1 MAGLGA
7 SIGWGL
13 LIGASLFAGAALAAV
28 VKLPVR
34 VAAVLTAFGGG
45 ILFAAVALELVPEA
59 DREAGT
65 PLTVVGLLAGTLVYV
80 LADAWLNRNASRK
93 AMRRATHAAAAGAP
107 MVMPDDEGEAARGES
122 IAVGLFV
129 DGVPESL
136 ALGLT
141 IAQGEI
147 GLALLC
153 GVVVGNVVESYGAA
167 QPIVA
172 GGHSK
177 RFAIGLL
184 GGIGAVLAL
193 ATIAGA
199 TLLAGASPAFIGTAQ
214 ATAAGAVLAVVSVS
228 IVPHAFKEV
237 SGVAAVS
244 NVLGF
249 IVGYLLS

>member
-1 MAGLGA
+1 MSGLGA

-13 LIGASLFAGAALAAV
+13 LIGGSLCAGALLAAV
-28 VKLPVR
+28 VRLPST
-34 VAAVLTAFGGG
+34 VAALLTAFGGG

-59 DREAGT
+59 DREAGP
-65 PLTVVGLLAGTLVYV
+65 PLTVIGLLAGTLVYV
-80 LADAWLNRNASRK
+80 AADALLNRNANRK
-93 AMRRATHAAAAGAP
+93 AMRRATHAAAAGRS
-107 MVMPDDEGEAARGES
+107 MTMPEDDDEAARGES

-129 DGVPESL
+129 DGVPESI

-147 GLALLC
+147 GLALLS
-153 GVVVGNVVESYGAA
+153 GVVVGNLVESYGAA

-172 GGHSK
+172 SGHSK

-184 GGIGAVLAL
+184 GGIGVVLAA
-193 ATIAGA
+193 ATIVGA
-199 TLLAGASPAFIGTAQ
+199 TLLEGASPAFIGTAQ
-214 ATAAGAVLAVVSVS
+214 ATAAGAVIAVVSIS
-228 IVPHAFKEV
+228 IVPHAFEEA
-237 SGVAAVS
+237 SGAAAVA